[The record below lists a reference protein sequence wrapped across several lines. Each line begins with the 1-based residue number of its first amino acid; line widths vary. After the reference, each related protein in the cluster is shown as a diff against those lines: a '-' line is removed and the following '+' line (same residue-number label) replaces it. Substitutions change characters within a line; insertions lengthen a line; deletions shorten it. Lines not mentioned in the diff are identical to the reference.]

1 MTTVYLIRHAQSEGN
16 LYRRILGWQDGK
28 LTPTGREQAA
38 ALAPRFRNI
47 PLDAIYSSD
56 LLRARDTA
64 QAIARIKG
72 LEIRTEA
79 GFREVNLGELS
90 DIPYGE
96 FLHRQ
101 PQLYEA
107 FFACSA
113 QWDPQEGESFQQVA
127 ERMTD
132 TLFRTA
138 AQHHGGT
145 VAIVSHAMA
154 IRCLQAALRGKHP
167 GEFAGAPLGENT
179 AVSCYE
185 IQGDR
190 FRVVFENDVCHL
202 PPRLTA
208 TGLRAGREPT
218 PLVWFRSMDLGVRQ
232 EARFYHN
239 ARRDAWEGLHGSLK
253 GFDGPGFLDE
263 AREQLLWDPR
273 AVQQVMF
280 QEQPIGLLQ
289 LATLQGAAEGVG
301 HVPFF
306 YLREDCRGRGIGGQL
321 LGQAV
326 SVYRDMGR
334 KRLRLLCDP
343 ENGPAQRFYG
353 RHGFIKTGQAPGS
366 MGMLDVLEMEL

>member
-1 MTTVYLIRHAQSEGN
+1 MTTIYLIRHAQSEGN

-28 LTPTGREQAA
+28 LTRTGREQAQT
-38 ALAPRFRNI
+38 LVPRFRDI
-47 PLDAIYSSD
+47 PLDGIYASD
-56 LLRARDTA
+56 LSRAVETA
-64 QAIARIKG
+64 RPVAESKG
-72 LEIRTEA
+72 LEVRTDP

-90 DIPYGE
+90 NIPYGE
-96 FLHRQ
+96 LLHHR
-101 PQLYEA
+101 PETYEA
-107 FFACSA
+107 FFSCSEEWA
-113 QWDPQEGESFQQVA
+113 PQEGETFQQVA
-127 ERMTD
+127 DRMTAA
-132 TLFRTA
+132 LFRA
-138 AQHHGGT
+138 AARHHGGR
-145 VAIVSHAMA
+145 VVILSHAMA
-154 IRCLQAALRGKHP
+154 IRCLQAALRGKRP
-167 GEFAGAPLGENT
+167 QELSGISLGENT

-190 FRVVFENDVCHL
+190 FRVVFENDISHL

-208 TGLRAGREPT
+208 AGLRAGREPV
-218 PLVWFRSMDLGVRQ
+218 PPVWFRGIDLGPER
-232 EARFYHN
+232 EARFYYA
-239 ARRDAWEGLHGSLK
+239 ARQDAWEGLHGSLK

-301 HVPFF
+301 HIPFL
-306 YLREDCRGRGIGGQL
+306 YLRSDCRGRGIGGQL